1 MIDSL
6 SALSIF
12 VKVAKEGSFVAAGR
26 ALGLSAS
33 AVGKRVTSLESSVG
47 AQLLQRSTRKISLT
61 FEGEQFLSHAM
72 RILEEIDNIQLTMQ
86 TSTENPVGRLKIS
99 VAPIPNLFC
108 NRFNDFLATYSDIEV
123 EFDFSDRFVD
133 LVGENYDA
141 ALRVGSDP
149 DGNLRSK
156 YIGEMTS
163 VLVASPDYLS
173 QHGRPDNVQQLPSH
187 RLIHYRSK
195 NSGLIQPWPLPN
207 IKTPPLPLSIICNDI
222 DARIRLAL
230 QGNGIAYLPTVSI
243 QEHLDTG
250 KLHPLLSD
258 QIVDGSTPIYVVWPY
273 AHRYSLRQRLLI
285 DYLKNF
291 TF

>member
-195 NSGLIQPWPLPN
+195 NSGLIQPWPLLN

-222 DARIRLAL
+222 EARIRLAL

>member
-6 SALSIF
+6 SALSVF
-12 VKVAKEGSFVAAGR
+12 VKVAKEGSFVSAGR

-61 FEGEQFLSHAM
+61 YEGEQFLVHAT

-99 VAPIPNLFC
+99 IAPIPNLFC
-108 NRFNDFLATYSDIEV
+108 NRFNQFLTTYSDIEV

-141 ALRVGSDP
+141 ALRIGTDP
-149 DGNLRSK
+149 DGNLRSQ

-163 VLVASPDYLS
+163 VLVASPEYLEKY
-173 QHGRPDNVQQLPSH
+173 GRPENIEQLLAH
-187 RLIHYRSK
+187 KLIHYRSK
-195 NSGLIQPWPLPN
+195 NTGLIQPWPLSKVK
-207 IKTPPLPLSIICNDI
+207 IQPLPLSIICNDI
-222 DARIRLAL
+222 DTRIKLAL

-243 QEHLDTG
+243 QEHLNTG
-250 KLHPLLSD
+250 KLGTLLDD
-258 QIVDGSTPIYVVWPY
+258 QIIDASTPIYVVWPY